1 MTRRSLRILIAMT
14 LASLAPAVAFAADP
28 TFERVELTREFHAE
42 GGTAAD
48 LDNDGHGEVIVG
60 PWIYWGPDYQ
70 QRTKY
75 YAAEAFKPNEYSK
88 NFVMYSDDVDGDK
101 FVDTIVLGFPGAESW
116 WYRNPGKDK
125 ARTEMWEQHVI
136 LDVTDNESPTL
147 VDIDGDG
154 IKDLVCSSKGHY
166 GYASRAGQDPKTPW
180 KFHQVSPNNNYQRF
194 THGLGVGDVNNDSRM
209 DLLEKDGW
217 WENPGKREGDAA
229 KEPWKF
235 HKVPLANPGGSQMFA
250 VDLDGDGKN
259 EIVTGTSAHGFGLVY
274 YKVLD
279 AANDKLEKVD
289 IMTADEKTSPV
300 GIAISQLH
308 GVDIGDMNG
317 DKIPDIVLGKR
328 WWAHHIGDD
337 GAHMP
342 ATLLWLETQRSGG
355 RVRFVPHVVDV
366 SCGVGTQVMV
376 TDVNQDKLLDIVSG
390 NKRGAYVFL
399 QVPAGRAA
407 DQRYVNADPFD
418 QRLAKEA
425 VAISD
430 DLGGFRPALS
440 GKQPLNFDFESGKT
454 NDWEVR
460 GAMEET
466 ILATGA
472 TGASGKQIA
481 TSAGKEDKGKPVGE
495 LISRPFVLTQPWL
508 SALVAG
514 GKDPKACV
522 EVVSETSGQVI
533 GRFAGT
539 DGESLERQWL
549 ELKDHVGS
557 AVRVRLVD
565 HLAAGGFASLDD
577 IRMHAKK

>member
-1 MTRRSLRILIAMT
+1 MTHQLRKIFLTLLSLSPAIA
-14 LASLAPAVAFAADP
+14 LAADP

-70 QRTKY
+70 KRTKY
-75 YAAEAFKPNEYSK
+75 YAGEPFKPNEYSK

-125 ARTEMWEQHVI
+125 ARTELWEQHVM
-136 LDVTDNESPTL
+136 LDVTDNESPTM

-154 IKDLVCSSKGHY
+154 TKDLVCSSKGHY
-166 GYASRAGQDPKTPW
+166 GYASRAGQDPKAMW
-180 KFHQVSPNNNYQRF
+180 KFHQVSPNNGYQRF
-194 THGLGVGDVNNDSRM
+194 THGLGVGDVNNDGRM
-209 DLLEKDGW
+209 DLMEKDGW

-235 HKVPLANPGGSQMFA
+235 HKVSLANPGGSQMFA
-250 VDLDGDGKN
+250 IDLDGDGKN

-274 YKVLD
+274 YKVID
-279 AANDKLEKVD
+279 AANDKLEKVE

-317 DKIPDIVLGKR
+317 DGIPDIVTGKR

-337 GAHMP
+337 GSEMP
-342 ATLLWLETQRSGG
+342 ATLVWLETQRSGG

-366 SCGVGTQVMV
+366 SSGVGTQVMV
-376 TDVNQDKLLDIVSG
+376 TDVNKDKLLDIVSG
-390 NKRGAYVFL
+390 NKRGAFVFL
-399 QVPAGRAA
+399 QAPARRAA
-407 DQRYVNADPFD
+407 DERFVSADVFE
-418 QRLAKEA
+418 QSVAKEA
-425 VAISD
+425 VAITD
-430 DLGGFRPALS
+430 ELGGMVPALS
-440 GKQPLNFDFESGKT
+440 AKQPLNFDFEGGKT

-460 GAMEET
+460 GAMEESV
-466 ILATGA
+466 IREGA
-472 TGASGKQIA
+472 AGHGKFVA
-481 TSAGKEDKGKPVGE
+481 TSAGKDDKGKLVGE
-495 LISRPFVLTQPWL
+495 LISRPFILSQPWL

-514 GKDPKACV
+514 GKNPKACV
-522 EVVSETSGQVI
+522 EVVSEVSGKVV
-533 GRFAGT
+533 GRFVGT
-539 DGESLERQWL
+539 DSDSLERQWL
-549 ELKDHVGS
+549 DLKEHVGT
-557 AVRVRLVD
+557 AVRVRLID
-565 HLAAGGFASLDD
+565 HMSAGGFASVDD